1 MPYAARDEQGRIV
14 SLHREAG
21 DEGREFLSAD
31 HPLVL
36 AFLGTGAEQS
46 ATAQF
51 HDLDLEVIRVIE
63 DVVDTL
69 IRKNLI
75 AITDLPSAAR
85 DKLLKRRRL
94 REEVGAG
101 ILVEDFKLF

>member
-14 SLHREAG
+14 SLHREPGAH
-21 DEGREFLSAD
+21 GREFLPAD
-31 HPLVL
+31 HPQVL
-36 AFLGTGAEQS
+36 AFLGTGAGNA

-51 HDLDLEVIRVIE
+51 HDLDRDVIRVIE

-75 AITDLPSAAR
+75 AITDLPPAAR
-85 DKLLKRRRL
+85 DKLLKRQRL